1 MLTRVSISIAR
12 FGNQS
17 TSFCRVYQRLVGKT
31 ASKGRNTEAQKQKN
45 PPSEEDGLGDQTDA
59 AATGSLQAGVERRG
73 REA

>member
-17 TSFCRVYQRLVGKT
+17 TPFCRVYQSLVGKT
-31 ASKGRNTEAQKQKN
+31 ASQRTKTEAQKQKN

-59 AATGSLQAGVERRG
+59 AATRTLQAGVARRG